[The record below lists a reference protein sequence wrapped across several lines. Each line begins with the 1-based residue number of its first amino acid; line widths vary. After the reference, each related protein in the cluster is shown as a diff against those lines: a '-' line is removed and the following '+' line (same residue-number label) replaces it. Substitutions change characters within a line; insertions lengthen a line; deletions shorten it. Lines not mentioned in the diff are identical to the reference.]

1 MPELLDHE
9 HEPDKPAARE
19 IFSWWEAKRKQYN
32 VIVGGTGIM
41 ISIVYFSLT
50 PYFLSEFRSWL
61 LAAIMYG
68 IASNIC
74 YFAGPVTEIIL
85 AHAFN
90 NGTTIPNL
98 GKALY
103 YIGVGGSVLLSL
115 ATGALLIY
123 VTLVTTY

>member
-41 ISIVYFSLT
+41 ISIVYFALT
-50 PYFLSEFRSWL
+50 PYFLSEIRSWL

-68 IASNIC
+68 IAANIC

-85 AHAFN
+85 AYAFN
-90 NGTTIPNL
+90 NGTTLPNL

-103 YIGVGGSVLLSL
+103 YIGVGGSVPLSL
-115 ATGALLIY
+115 ATAA
-123 VTLVTTY
+123 